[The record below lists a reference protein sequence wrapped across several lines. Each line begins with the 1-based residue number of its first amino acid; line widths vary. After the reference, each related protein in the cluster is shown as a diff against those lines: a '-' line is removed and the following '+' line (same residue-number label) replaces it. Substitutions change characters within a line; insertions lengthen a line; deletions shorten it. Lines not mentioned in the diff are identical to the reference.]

1 MFMNPV
7 IGIIISAVSLLLF
20 YLVLRIIYCF
30 VNKSKLVLKNE
41 IVPCIFALYVGA
53 LISILITRNMR
64 MHLIDESGAIYL
76 KIFLGDITARRFNL
90 IPFKTI
96 VEQISYLLHG
106 SVEYSPLTNLAG
118 NLVLFLP
125 MPILIKLSNKK
136 IKGIFVVLITLVVV
150 IMFETMQYITGRVAD
165 IDDVIFNMLGALIGL
180 ALYCLTAKKFECK
193 LQK

>member
-1 MFMNPV
+1 MFRNPV
-7 IGIIISAVSLLLF
+7 IGIIFSALCVMLF
-20 YLVLRIIYCF
+20 YLVLRIIYCL
-30 VNKSKLVLKNE
+30 VNKSKLVWKNE

-76 KIFLGDITARRFNL
+76 NVFLGDITARKFNL

-96 VEQISYLLHG
+96 AEQISYLLNG
-106 SVEYSPLTNLAG
+106 NVEYSPLTNLVG

-125 MPILIKLSNKK
+125 MPILIKLCNKK
-136 IKGIFVVLITLVVV
+136 IKGIVVILITFIVVV
-150 IMFETMQYITGRVAD
+150 MFETMQYVTGRVAD

-180 ALYCLTAKKFECK
+180 AIYCLMAKKFEYK

>member
-1 MFMNPV
+1 MFRNPV
-7 IGIIISAVSLLLF
+7 IGIIFSALCVMLF

-30 VNKSKLVLKNE
+30 VNKSKLLWKKE
-41 IVPCIFALYVGA
+41 IVPCIFALYIGA

-76 KIFLGDITARRFNL
+76 NVFLGDITARKFNL

-96 VEQISYLLHG
+96 AEQISYLLNG
-106 SVEYSPLTNLAG
+106 NAEYSPLTNLAG

-136 IKGIFVVLITLVVV
+136 IKGIFVILITLIVVV
-150 IMFETMQYITGRVAD
+150 IFETMQYVTGRVAD

-180 ALYCLTAKKFECK
+180 AFYCLIAKKFEYRLHK
-193 LQK
+193 